1 MNTGIVGRSLRE
13 SPWFSGGHLRLARTK
28 SEFDSPDLPFF
39 IFLKI
44 EFILA
49 T

>member
-1 MNTGIVGRSLRE
+1 MSTGIVGRSLRE